1 MDKKLTLS
9 LDESIIET
17 AKLYAKSN
25 KTSLSKL
32 IESYLDSL
40 SSKSKKS
47 EITPLVESLSGVISI
62 DENFDEKEE
71 YTGYLMEKY
80 K

>member
-9 LDESIIET
+9 LDDSTIEA

-32 IESYLDSL
+32 IESYLNSL
-40 SSKSKKS
+40 SSKTKPS
-47 EITPLVESLSGVISI
+47 EITHLVESLSGVISI
-62 DENFDEKEE
+62 DDNFDEKEE
-71 YTGYLMEKY
+71 YSRFLIEKY